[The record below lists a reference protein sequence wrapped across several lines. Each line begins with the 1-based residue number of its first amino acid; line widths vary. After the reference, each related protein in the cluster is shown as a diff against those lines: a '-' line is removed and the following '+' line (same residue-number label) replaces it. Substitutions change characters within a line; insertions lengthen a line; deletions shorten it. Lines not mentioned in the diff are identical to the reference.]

1 MKIDMALSVFETYLS
16 TTNAKYATGDNLTI
30 ADMALMS
37 TTLVLEACE
46 IEFEHF
52 PLVTAWYET
61 FKDENPKL
69 WEIVEAGINEINT
82 IFKNPPDVS
91 QMNHPKH
98 PMRKDQC
105 EHFHFEAKEAIA
117 FVYAIAL
124 LTNMK
129 NIIK

>member
-98 PMRKDQC
+98 PMRKD
-105 EHFHFEAKEAIA
+105 
-117 FVYAIAL
+117 
-124 LTNMK
+124 
-129 NIIK
+129 